1 MKKYFLAVLLV
12 LISIFAVSC
21 EDTDNPVDTRVTL
34 LDLVGKTEEEIENIY
49 ENIDLNIVFIYVETN
64 DVNPGLFIRYR
75 GGYITGNQVASG
87 TEIRIEIAKAFDTSF
102 MLLDLTGSTQT
113 QISALYQSIDLIL
126 VFETIQTNSIT
137 AGRFVEYVGYEAGDS
152 VELGSTITILIA
164 IAEDIINTDITLIDL
179 IGKTEEEITTL
190 YENSELTLIFES
202 VETNDVNPG
211 LFIRYRG
218 YSAGNEVPTGSTI
231 TIEIAIA
238 KDNRIE
244 LLDLAG
250 KTQAQIIF
258 SYQGIQV
265 TLIFQTVQTNSITS
279 GRFVEYADYEIG
291 DLVES
296 GSTIIVLLATPI
308 RILLRDLSGLNQ
320 SEIELVYENDQINL
334 IFQTVQ
340 TNAVPS
346 GQFVAYVDRQIG
358 DFVGVDAEIVIQ
370 IATPAPSAPLITGAE
385 DTEVFVSVVGNPPT
399 FDLQEGVQAF
409 DYLGNEI
416 PFGGFF
422 FILKIE
428 DSQGNILP
436 QIDYYR
442 LGVYTV
448 FYRAI
453 NSQLLTT
460 VERRITIVIPP
471 FDTNHTDNL
480 RLSEDYVGKS
490 FIQDGIGEVVVT
502 TFTDGDTTNFMDLKT
517 GTRFTVRYLGIDT
530 PEATS
535 KYDPWGIKA
544 GNFVREK
551 LTNAQKIILQ
561 SEGPVTTDGNGRY
574 LAWVWYIENG
584 QTRLL
589 NLELV
594 EQAYGWVSGA
604 TSTQYGTI
612 FGIAGAETQLTGRR
626 IYGEVDPDYDY
637 SSDGIP
643 VEIGYLLDNFDEF
656 LSRKVIITGVITS
669 KVGNSIYI
677 EQDERGIFIFTGYNL
692 TNELQIGHEV
702 TIQGLVA
709 AVYFNSK
716 QLSNYKYENMKLEST
731 DNVVPITTIMGNQI
745 SNYVG
750 RVVNFENLTIT
761 SIYQSPTNNAY
772 NVYAVDDLGNEV
784 NIRIDDYT
792 ASFVPR
798 SLFIIGKHISV
809 FGPVSQFDT
818 NYQVMLPGLGNI
830 VFKD

>member
-1 MKKYFLAVLLV
+1 MKKYFFAVLLV
-12 LISIFAVSC
+12 FMSIFAVSC
-21 EDTDNPVDTRVTL
+21 EDTDDPIDTRVTL
-34 LDLVGKTEEEIENIY
+34 LDLVGKTEEEIETLY
-49 ENIDLNIVFIYVETN
+49 ESVELTILFIYVETN

-75 GGYITGNQVASG
+75 GGYLAGNQVASG
-87 TEIRIEIAKAFDTSF
+87 TEIRIEIAKAIDNSF
-102 MLLDLTGSTQT
+102 ILLNLAGNTQA
-113 QISALYQSIDLIL
+113 QINALYQDVDLIL
-126 VFETIQTNSIT
+126 VFETLETNSIP
-137 AGRFVEYVGYEAGDS
+137 AGRFVNYVGHEAGDS
-152 VELGSTITILIA
+152 VELGSTITIIIA
-164 IAEDIINTDITLIDL
+164 IAEEIVNTDITLLDL
-179 IGKTEEEITTL
+179 IGKTEAEIINL
-190 YENSELTLIFES
+190 YENSELTIVFVT
-202 VETNDVNPG
+202 VETNNVNPG
-211 LFIRYRG
+211 LFIKYRD
-218 YSAGNEVPTGSTI
+218 YHAGNQVPSGTTI

-244 LLDLAG
+244 LLDLTS
-250 KTQAQIIF
+250 KTQAQIILA
-258 SYQGIQV
+258 YQSIQV
-265 TLIFQTVQTNSITS
+265 TLVFQTLQTNSITA

-291 DLVES
+291 DLVEP

-308 RILLRDLSGLNQ
+308 RIELLDLSGLSQ
-320 SEIELVYENDQINL
+320 SEIELIYENDQINL

-346 GQFVAYVDRQIG
+346 GQFVAYIDRQIG

-370 IATPAPSAPLITGAE
+370 IAIRVLSAPLIVGA
-385 DTEVFVSVVGNPPT
+385 DDVDVFVSVAGNPPT

-428 DSQGNILP
+428 DSQGNPLT

-442 LGVYTV
+442 IGVYTV

-460 VERRITIVIPP
+460 VERRISIVIPP

-480 RLSEDYVGKS
+480 RLSEEYVGKS
-490 FIQDGIGEVVVT
+490 FIQDGIGQVVVT

-517 GTRFTVRYLGIDT
+517 GIRFTVRYLGIDT

-551 LTNAQKIILQ
+551 LTNAEKIILQ

-574 LAWVWYIENG
+574 LAWVWYVENG

-604 TSTQYGTI
+604 SSTQYGNI
-612 FGIAGAETQLTGRR
+612 FSVAGAETQLTGRR
-626 IYGEVDPDYDY
+626 IYGEIDPDYDY

-643 VEIGYLLDNFDEF
+643 VEIGYLLDNFDEY
-656 LSRKVIITGVITS
+656 LSRKVIITGIITS

-745 SNYVG
+745 SSYVG

-772 NVYAVDDLGNEV
+772 NVYAVDNLGNEV

-798 SLFIIGKHISV
+798 SLFIVGKQISV